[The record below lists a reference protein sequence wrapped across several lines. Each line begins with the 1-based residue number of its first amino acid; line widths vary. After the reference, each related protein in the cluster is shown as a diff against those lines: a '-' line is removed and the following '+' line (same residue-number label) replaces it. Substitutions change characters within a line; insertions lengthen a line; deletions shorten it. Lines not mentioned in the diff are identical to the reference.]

1 MKKVIITS
9 MIIVGVLIVGGCSQV
24 VDKVSNS
31 NDKQIELVKKANEH
45 TKWEVKVSSSFKD
58 GEITYN
64 PENLI
69 DGKSSTPWISKNENI
84 KDDSII
90 FKTKDDVNID
100 KIFISNGFS
109 ENPVKFEEYSRIKRM
124 KVEFS
129 NGESTEFTLD
139 DTIQV
144 AQEFQLENPIKT
156 NEIKFTILEVYKGT
170 NHQNV
175 SLGEISFNFNSIENE
190 EKVKEE
196 TSKNDDLKAQNN
208 DDKETRG
215 LENDIS
221 KEEYYNTKP
230 EWVCLECGKETLP
243 GNDYCGEDGTY
254 CRNRICGYCLD
265 CGAPHY
271 NESGYCDKHEVQ

>member
-9 MIIVGVLIVGGCSQV
+9 MIIVGVLIVGGCSQL

-144 AQEFQLENPIKT
+144 AQEFQLEKPIKT

-190 EKVKEE
+190 EKVKMM
-196 TSKNDDLKAQNN
+196 
-208 DDKETRG
+208 
-215 LENDIS
+215 I
-221 KEEYYNTKP
+221 
-230 EWVCLECGKETLP
+230 
-243 GNDYCGEDGTY
+243 
-254 CRNRICGYCLD
+254 
-265 CGAPHY
+265 
-271 NESGYCDKHEVQ
+271 